1 MKLKIIIITLLV
13 LVAMRG
19 QAQTKS
25 NLDLCL
31 RDEATGEWLIGLFDE
46 FAIYD
51 GAFWNYAEIDKDRLV
66 LTKDGQQKEVKLKK
80 NGAVI
85 DGKKY
90 KTSILKPK
98 LLPDYPK
105 KDMRTGFTDSNY
117 APADSVTLTG
127 WIRNIPDSSERL
139 LTIRYTNLV
148 TDDDNEIVEQLD
160 TQGRFAVRLPLLNT
174 TSIWLEF
181 ENEDLYNVLEFDKTY
196 LLYFDYDKKDQLWM
210 GDDVRLQNELASHDL
225 KIKRTNV
232 DQTGFG
238 KLDAMKFWAEA
249 DSIGQWN
256 YALLEQMVQQHSMLS
271 QRYIDYQKGEIL
283 TRQGRDMVQAYIYAP
298 HFKLPKD
305 YMEYVNREF
314 WQKAVKPYTLH
325 SEHSTLL
332 HKYVHYYEPKEGTGD
347 LIQILN
353 TMEGAEADSARALM
367 NTSGVE
373 KMAKKYLQGLFYIS
387 LMYNRLQ
394 TADSLGCDDVQIS
407 ALISNI
413 AMEII
418 DQERAPLPP
427 ITLEYAK
434 KHIVVPAYWAPVQ
447 EMSDKYVALQQQQDI
462 SKSASLKSADDVA
475 GLSDGETILRKIC
488 EPYKGKLILLDIWGT
503 WCGPCKEALSHS
515 AEEYERL
522 KDYDI
527 VYLYL
532 ANKSSDE
539 SWKNVIK
546 QYNILGPNIVH
557 YNLPAAQQRA
567 IERYLKVS
575 LWPHYRLI
583 DRNGNVLDV
592 NADPHDLDSLVQLL
606 NRF

>member
-1 MKLKIIIITLLV
+1 MKLKTIIITLLV
-13 LVAMRG
+13 LVAMGG

-51 GAFWNYAEIDKDRLV
+51 GAFWDYAEVGKDRLV
-66 LTKDGQQKEVKLKK
+66 LTKDGQQKEVRLKK
-80 NGAVI
+80 NGAII

-90 KTSILKPK
+90 KTSVLEPK

-105 KDMRTGFTDSNY
+105 KDLRTGFTDSNY

-127 WIRNIPDSSERL
+127 WIRNLPEGSERL

-148 TDDDNEIVEQLD
+148 TDEDEDVVEQLD
-160 TQGRFAVRLPLLNT
+160 AQGRFAVRLPLINT
-174 TSIWLEF
+174 TTVWLIVGD
-181 ENEDLYNVLEFDKTY
+181 EDLFNVLESDKTY
-196 LLYFDYDKKDQLWM
+196 LLYFDHDKKHQLWM

-225 KIKRTNV
+225 KIKHTYV

-238 KLDAMKFWAEA
+238 QLDAKKFWAEA

-256 YALLEQMVQQHSMLS
+256 YALLEQMVQQHPTLS

-283 TRQGRDMVQAYIYAP
+283 TRQGRDMIEAYIYAP

-305 YMEYVNREF
+305 YLEYVNREF

-325 SEHSTLL
+325 SEYATILQ
-332 HKYVHYYEPKEGTGD
+332 KYIHYYEPKEGTGE
-347 LIQILN
+347 LIQLLN
-353 TMEGAEADSARALM
+353 TLEGAEADSARAMM

-373 KMAKKYLQGLFYIS
+373 KMAQKYQMGLFYIS
-387 LMYNRLQ
+387 LMNDMQRV
-394 TADSLGCDDVQIS
+394 ADSLGCDNVQIS
-407 ALISNI
+407 ALMSNM

-434 KHIVVPAYWAPVQ
+434 KYITVPAYWAPVQ
-447 EMSDKYVALQQQQDI
+447 AMSDKYVALQQRDI
-462 SKSASLKSADDVA
+462 TKSASLKSSDDVA
-475 GLSDGETILRKIC
+475 GMSEGETIFRKIC

-522 KDYDI
+522 KDYDL

-546 QYNILGPNIVH
+546 QYNLLGPNIFH
-557 YNLPAAQQRA
+557 YNLPLEQQRA
-567 IERYLKVS
+567 IERFLKVQYY
-575 LWPHYRLI
+575 PYYKLI
-583 DRNGNVLDV
+583 DRNGQVLDLDV
-592 NADPHDLDSLVQLL
+592 EARDLEGLVRLL
-606 NRF
+606 EQIK